1 MTETIRCEIDHD
13 DHSFCKTH
21 GCKVTDPAHP
31 KDFEGYVR
39 HTPEDTARLKAVLDA
54 KLDQFL
60 MSARLACKSSNKDP
74 LQLLFGKIWQGSG
87 RDPKTLTLIIAHLL
101 LRLVKAENQ
110 EVPGWT
116 GGPNGEGDG
125 SV

>member
-39 HTPEDTARLKAVLDA
+39 HTPADTANLRAALDA

-60 MSARLACKSSNKDP
+60 MSARIALKSSNKDP
-74 LQLLFGKIWQGSG
+74 LQVLFAKIWKHSG
-87 RDPKTLTLIIAHLL
+87 HDPKTLTLIIAHLV
-101 LRLVKAENQ
+101 LRLAKAEEQ
-110 EVPGWT
+110 EAP
-116 GGPNGEGDG
+116 DG